1 MELHRASFHRK
12 KLGSQQPHLVAST
25 MPAFAVCVYAAA
37 LDASFRRR
45 PRGNSLSGV
54 ASSFERA
61 AATAAKRSTI
71 AIRGAEAQRAS
82 PRARHKDPQDK
93 RPMASLL
100 HLRRTSLSLWSL
112 FSHLVFLPSLSSHP
126 PRSHLP
132 LVFSP
137 FFSLVRRDLRARTYA
152 RGRCLLNF
160 HGAYTRH
167 LSDSIS
173 ASMQEVVV
181 AAILLYRARV
191 SERM

>member
-1 MELHRASFHRK
+1 MFEQFILEVAQRSHRRENPLELHRASFHRK

-93 RPMASLL
+93 RPMAPLL
-100 HLRRTSLSLWSL
+100 HLRRTSLSPSGPSSL
-112 FSHLVFLPSLSSHP
+112 TSSFSRLSPLIPLVLIFPSSSLPSSPSSDGI
-126 PRSHLP
+126 S
-132 LVFSP
+132 
-137 FFSLVRRDLRARTYA
+137 A
-152 RGRCLLNF
+152 RG
-160 HGAYTRH
+160 H
-167 LSDSIS
+167 
-173 ASMQEVVV
+173 MQGDVV
-181 AAILLYRARV
+181 Y
-191 SERM
+191 